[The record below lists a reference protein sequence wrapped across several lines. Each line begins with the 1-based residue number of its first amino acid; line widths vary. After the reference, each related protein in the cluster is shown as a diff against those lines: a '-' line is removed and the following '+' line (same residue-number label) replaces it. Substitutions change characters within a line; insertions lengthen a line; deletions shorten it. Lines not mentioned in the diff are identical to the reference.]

1 MLVSEEYRKTLE
13 DTHRETNHSWGQ
25 TAPLY
30 TGGILTYMQQNNFEE
45 VLDYGSAHG
54 SFRKSLN
61 NPNIDVTEY
70 DPGYPDKASTNIPKK
85 FLVCIDVLEHVEPSL
100 IDDVL
105 EDIQRCTLEKAFLTI
120 ACYPARQILSDGRN
134 AHLIVESPTWWKE
147 KILKLFDIESEDF
160 AQRTLVLF
168 VKPKEK

>member
-30 TGGILTYMQQNNFEE
+30 NGGILTYMQENNFEE

-61 NPNIDVTEY
+61 NPNIDVYIIQITTSL
-70 DPGYPDKASTNIPKK
+70 PFSKTS
-85 FLVCIDVLEHVEPSL
+85 FVC
-100 IDDVL
+100 
-105 EDIQRCTLEKAFLTI
+105 F
-120 ACYPARQILSDGRN
+120 
-134 AHLIVESPTWWKE
+134 
-147 KILKLFDIESEDF
+147 
-160 AQRTLVLF
+160 
-168 VKPKEK
+168 